1 MGGLGN
7 QLFQIFATIAYAI
20 QNKHKFVF
28 PYNEFLNGIT
38 TRGTYWETFLS
49 PLKMFTTFN
58 PKCELTNE
66 RLEHFPQISI
76 HSHNYHTI
84 PIIDSSASARLFGY
98 FQSYKYFEKEEET
111 IFSLIR
117 IDQQLSEVKKENEI
131 LFEENKY
138 NISIHFRIGDYKFLQ
153 HSHNILP
160 YHYYELA
167 LHTIIQK
174 LPNEN
179 INVFVFGEQEDNDIV
194 FHMIEQLKQKYPQI
208 HFIKIDDN
216 IPDWKQLLLMSCCDS
231 NIIANSSFSWWGAY
245 FNRNKRKIVCYPS
258 VWFGPSLSHN
268 YVGDMFPDTWT
279 QISISI

>member
-1 MGGLGN
+1 
-7 QLFQIFATIAYAI
+7 
-20 QNKHKFVF
+20 
-28 PYNEFLNGIT
+28 
-38 TRGTYWETFLS
+38 
-49 PLKMFTTFN
+49 
-58 PKCELTNE
+58 
-66 RLEHFPQISI
+66 
-76 HSHNYHTI
+76 
-84 PIIDSSASARLFGY
+84 
-98 FQSYKYFEKEEET
+98 
-111 IFSLIR
+111 
-117 IDQQLSEVKKENEI
+117 VKKENEI